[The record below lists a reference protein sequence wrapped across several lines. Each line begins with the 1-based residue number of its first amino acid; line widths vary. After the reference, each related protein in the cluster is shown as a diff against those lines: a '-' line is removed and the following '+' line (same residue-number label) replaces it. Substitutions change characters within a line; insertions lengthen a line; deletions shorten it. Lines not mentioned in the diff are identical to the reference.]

1 MLPISSLPNVAAVY
15 SCPIHQEPQV
25 VFANGPL
32 TPPLSPKPEQSIAS
46 ISSQELCSDIHHQCI
61 HVRDIV
67 SATSDLMDDK
77 ETVDEDADMNPSSH
91 PRRVLEDEAVRFT
104 RSDLKLADFE
114 VRGTLGAR
122 VQSPTFPNPLKKI
135 STCRYRNFWQGSSRP
150 PL

>member
-1 MLPISSLPNVAAVY
+1 
-15 SCPIHQEPQV
+15 V

-46 ISSQELCSDIHHQCI
+46 ISAQELCSDINHQCI

-77 ETVDEDADMNPSSH
+77 ETVDEEMDMNPSSH

-104 RSDLKLADFE
+104 RSGLKLGDFE

-122 VQSPTFPNPLKKI
+122 VQSLSLRPTFLNPPRK
-135 STCRYRNFWQGSSRP
+135 NFNVQVPELLARFFSSATVTPALRAKVFTP
-150 PL
+150 

>member
-1 MLPISSLPNVAAVY
+1 MMPSLPNVAAGY

-46 ISSQELCSDIHHQCI
+46 ISPQELCSDINHQCI

-104 RSDLKLADFE
+104 RSGLKLADFE

-122 VQSPTFPNPLKKI
+122 VQSLSLRPTF
-135 STCRYRNFWQGSSRP
+135 
-150 PL
+150 